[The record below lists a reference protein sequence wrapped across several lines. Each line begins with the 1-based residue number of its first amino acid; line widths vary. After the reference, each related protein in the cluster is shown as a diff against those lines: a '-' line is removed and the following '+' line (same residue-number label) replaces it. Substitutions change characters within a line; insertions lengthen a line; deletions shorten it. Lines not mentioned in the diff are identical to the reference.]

1 MEYIVIAA
9 KIIIFISIINVWF
22 FRFNKSTEWRAG
34 NAKSM
39 KAEFEAYG
47 LNDTIMYIVG
57 GLKIISATLL
67 LISIWIPIL
76 AVPAAAI
83 MALLMLGAIGMHIKV
98 SDALKKSLPAL
109 FFLLLSLLI
118 LANSYGIF

>member
-1 MEYIVIAA
+1 MEYIIIAA

-34 NAKSM
+34 NANSM

-47 LNDTIMYIVG
+47 LSETIMYIVG
-57 GLKIISATLL
+57 GLKIFSAILL
-67 LISIWIPIL
+67 LISIWIPSL
-76 AVPAAAI
+76 GVPAAAV
-83 MALLMLGAIGMHIKV
+83 MALLMLGAIAMHIKV
-98 SDALKKSLPAL
+98 SDPLKKSLPAL

-118 LANSYGIF
+118 LANAYGIF